1 MAVEPVA
8 QEQVVIATTLVRDR
22 LDELMSSGI

>member
-1 MAVEPVA
+1 MAVEPGA
-8 QEQVVIATTLVRDR
+8 QEPVVIATTLVRDR